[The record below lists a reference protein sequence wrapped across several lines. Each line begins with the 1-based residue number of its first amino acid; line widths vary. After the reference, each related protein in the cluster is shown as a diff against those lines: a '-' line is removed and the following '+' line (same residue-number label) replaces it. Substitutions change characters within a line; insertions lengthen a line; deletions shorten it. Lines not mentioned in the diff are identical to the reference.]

1 MNAHAK
7 HAPNVRAYMMVFG
20 ALLFGTVLTV
30 AVQYVDLPRVPSLIL
45 GLAIATVK
53 ASLVAAFFMHL
64 KGEKAVIWGVLVVTV
79 FTVLA
84 FALIP
89 IDSALTHDLRD
100 PNPVVIPQ
108 THNEH
113 TEQAEPPAGG
123 KH

>member
-7 HAPNVRAYMMVFG
+7 HAPNVKLYMMVFG

-30 AVQYVDLPRVPSLIL
+30 TVQYLDIPRVPSLIL
-45 GLAIATVK
+45 GIAIATVK

-64 KGEKAVIWGVLVVTV
+64 KGEKAIIFGVLAVTV

-89 IDSALTHDLRD
+89 IDSALTHELRD
-100 PNPVVIPQ
+100 PNPVEIPQ
-108 THNEH
+108 THSEH
-113 TEQAEPPAGG
+113 AEPPAGG
-123 KH
+123 HP